1 MMIAPIYA
9 VAQRIEV
16 YTDANNQNIKYLA
29 VYAYGLPRE
38 VVKTNDEMRSSMF
51 ESSDG
56 SQAGVIRRHH
66 TSKGIDEV
74 IGSEGY
80 NGNQKLSFAF
90 VVAPHNVDSS
100 GNHTQETWATSSWSQ
115 ASGWD
120 TTLDTELAN
129 ELYLE
134 NAVGEGAST
143 LASTP
148 TGCAAYA
155 GPNGGEQ
162 GQWRL
167 PTQREML
174 MMFTVIDQ
182 AVELIRGWSTEE
194 YSIVSGDYWTATELN
209 PGGGTSAWK
218 AWYVSNITGFTTHD
232 AKTKG
237 YLTRCVKDIYETINE

>member
-1 MMIAPIYA
+1 MYA

-16 YTDANNQNIKYLA
+16 YTDVNNQNVKYLA

-38 VVKTNDEMRSSMF
+38 VVKTNDEMRNSMY
-51 ESSDG
+51 ESDG
-56 SQAGVIRRHH
+56 SSAGVMRRHH
-66 TSKGIDEV
+66 TSKGVDDV

-90 VVAPHNVDSS
+90 VIAPHNIDTY
-100 GNHTQETWATSSWSQ
+100 GNHTSVLWDTSTWSQ

-120 TTLDTELAN
+120 TLLDEELAN
-129 ELYLE
+129 TLSVEDGE
-134 NAVGEGAST
+134 TAGEGAST
-143 LASTP
+143 LASP
-148 TGCAAYA
+148 ATGCAAYA

-182 AVELIRGWSTEE
+182 AVDLISGWSAEE
-194 YSIVSGDYWTATELN
+194 YSIVNGDYWTATELN